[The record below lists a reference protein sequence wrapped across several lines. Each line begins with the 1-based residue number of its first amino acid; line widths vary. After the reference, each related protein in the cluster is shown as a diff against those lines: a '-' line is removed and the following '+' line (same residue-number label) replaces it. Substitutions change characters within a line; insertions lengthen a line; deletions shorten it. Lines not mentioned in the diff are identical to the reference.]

1 MNCCDDYGNCRQGR
15 DCPARRES
23 DWPTVAYRTGSKRL
37 DSVLQAISYGV
48 AVLGALCL
56 VAAVIALLGMMGGLS
71 R

>member
-48 AVLGALCL
+48 AVLGVMCL
-56 VAAVIALLGMMGGLS
+56 AAAGITLLGMLGGLS
-71 R
+71 Q

>member
-15 DCPARRES
+15 DCPVRRKSAE
-23 DWPTVAYRTGSKRL
+23 PAVTYRTGSKRL
-37 DSVLQAISYGV
+37 DSVLQAVSRGV

-56 VAAVIALLGMMGGLS
+56 VAAVIATIGLPGGVA

>member
-23 DWPTVAYRTGSKRL
+23 AGPAVSYRTGSKRL

-48 AVLGALCL
+48 AVLGVMCL
-56 VAAVIALLGMMGGLS
+56 AAAVIVLLGAMGALQ
-71 R
+71 

>member
-1 MNCCDDYGNCRQGR
+1 MNYWDDFGNCRQGR
-15 DCPARRES
+15 DCPVRRES
-23 DWPTVAYRTGSKRL
+23 AEPAVTYRTGSKRL

-71 R
+71 Q